1 MGTKHTFDTNLGQSE
16 GAGRNLV
23 LCIDGTWNDPS
34 DIHEPG
40 KDATN
45 VYKLSEAVDTDA
57 GGQVV
62 CYFSGVGSEDGWLS
76 KAFGGAF
83 GWGAFQIRNEAY
95 VTLVKNYRRGD
106 RIFLF
111 GFSRGAAITRMLA
124 NVIDKKGI
132 PATITYSTVK
142 NKAGKEEIRRFK
154 THGSKVNV
162 KIDMLGVWDTVAAFG
177 IPVNLLGIPFQKIN
191 LFRKLTI
198 SSNIKKAYHLVAVD
212 ENRDAFTPTLMN
224 HDPERIQEVWVPGVH
239 SDVGGGYKERRLADL
254 TLTYMLARAQE
265 HGLNFKQASLAALN
279 PDSLGE
285 VHYHGRRPGNY
296 KMSARKIGVSQND
309 KIIAD
314 VKPKI
319 HRAVLDRMKKQGN
332 AYRPANVAALEG
344 VYEVMEPDS
353 SMPARGTK
361 PTATV

>member
-1 MGTKHTFDTNLGQSE
+1 ML
-16 GAGRNLV
+16 
-23 LCIDGTWNDPS
+23 
-34 DIHEPG
+34 
-40 KDATN
+40 
-45 VYKLSEAVDTDA
+45 

-95 VTLVKNYRRGD
+95 VTLVKNYRRDD

-111 GFSRGAAITRMLA
+111 GFSRGAAIVRMLA

-132 PATITYSTVK
+132 PATITYNTVK
-142 NKAGKEEIRRFK
+142 NKEGKEEIRRFK

-212 ENRDAFTPTLMN
+212 ENRDGFTPTLMN
-224 HDPERIQEVWVPGVH
+224 HDPERIQEVWFPGVH
-239 SDVGGGYKERRLADL
+239 SDVGGGYKERVLADL
-254 TLTYMLARAQE
+254 ALAYMLARARE
-265 HGLNFKQASLAALN
+265 HDLKFKDTSLAALH
-279 PDSLGE
+279 PDLLGE
-285 VHYHGRRPGNY
+285 LHYHRQRPGNY
-296 KMSARKIGVSQND
+296 KMSARKIGVSQD
-309 KIIAD
+309 GKIVGD

-319 HRAVLDRMKKQGN
+319 HRAVLERMQKQGN
-332 AYRPANVAALEG
+332 AYRPENVAALDG
-344 VYEVMEPDS
+344 SYEVVEPDIL
-353 SMPARGTK
+353 MPARGTT